1 MIGAPFSVLQKSLSL
16 SVFTASL
23 FAKDLY
29 NGCYSLGER
38 WCGGRQSTGG
48 KLEGGRLADSLLGN
62 KLWYLLMDPVSSRI
76 FFFPAVCLL
85 FFFFFFFPSAFH
97 ALFFSIK
104 HRQYATFYGLYALLE
119 FHLLDVLTLS
129 PLVYRITQQ
138 DATRTPL
145 NAFDAAAHIRPIHC
159 RWQSLRSLS
168 TQNVTKC
175 CSGFFLFWIICQTWT
190 KMETK
195 STLHSSKVSPQRC

>member
-1 MIGAPFSVLQKSLSL
+1 MGVILLE
-16 SVFTASL
+16 
-23 FAKDLY
+23 KDDVEVDSQQGVNWREEGLLIR
-29 NGCYSLGER
+29 CLGTSCDTCWWIQWAAE
-38 WCGGRQSTGG
+38 S
-48 KLEGGRLADSLLGN
+48 
-62 KLWYLLMDPVSSRI
+62 
-76 FFFPAVCLL
+76 FFFLQSAFCS
-85 FFFFFFFPSAFH
+85 FFFFFFPSAFH